1 MLDFLQSF
9 RGRPV
14 ATGGAIDS
22 DPTRTFDAILRAAA
36 TEGASD
42 VHFEPKEDGLL
53 VRFRLDGE
61 MQVHARLPIA
71 QREALL
77 ARGKIFGG
85 MDITEKRLP
94 QDGRAVLRERNR
106 RFHLRLSTLPTVHG
120 ESLVIRLLDQTMPG
134 LYFSQL

>member
-1 MLDFLQSF
+1 MLEFLQNF
-9 RGRPV
+9 RGRASAP
-14 ATGGAIDS
+14 AEAIEING

-36 TEGASD
+36 AEGASD
-42 VHFEPKEDGLL
+42 IHFEPKEDGLL

-61 MQVHARLPIA
+61 MHEHVRLPVA

-94 QDGRAVLRERNR
+94 QDGRAVLRDRSR
-106 RFHLRLSTLPTVHG
+106 RFHLRLTDLP
-120 ESLVIRLLDQTMPG
+120 
-134 LYFSQL
+134 